1 MHKKGFIALMVSFT
15 LTASALPV
23 TAAENSDM
31 LGNTEWIVADDIEEV
46 SKALSE
52 KLDDTYFEEA
62 VINVTKNS
70 VSVDGQVVSSE
81 VLFGEDYSNKK
92 TVEDIRGYIE
102 EIGFEV
108 QEQMGNK
115 LTVVSPYQSKRIL
128 VFADEL
134 KDDYGA
140 ESIIFLPEI
149 S

>member
-15 LTASALPV
+15 LAASALPV
-23 TAAENSDM
+23 TAAESLDM

-62 VINVTKNS
+62 VIDVTKNS

-108 QEQMGNK
+108 QEETGNK
-115 LTVVSPYQSKRIL
+115 LTVVSCHPANYLMPFS
-128 VFADEL
+128 
-134 KDDYGA
+134 
-140 ESIIFLPEI
+140 
-149 S
+149 